1 MRTEITKFWTA
12 SDLGLDLLS
21 AHFYTHSFPRHTHDY
36 FVIGLNE
43 VGVHSNFLRGAGCHV
58 GPGTIIVLHPG
69 DVHTGETA
77 PHKGEGWIYRSVY
90 PSIQMMQSIAEE
102 VTGLNAGMPYF
113 PELVINDPE
122 VFRQLLDAHRTL
134 ETSTDSLERQSIW
147 KLAIAALVRKHA
159 RPRSHRDFEGTEHR
173 AVKLAR
179 EFIDANCTEDLS
191 LRQVARVACLS
202 EFHLIRVFQKHMGVP
217 PHKYLT
223 QVRIERAKQM
233 LASGQPIAEVAL
245 ATGFSD
251 QSHFTRRFKSLTGA
265 TPGRYQH

>member
-1 MRTEITKFWTA
+1 MRAETTKFWTA
-12 SDLGLDLLS
+12 QDLGLDLLS

-43 VGVHSNFLRGAGCHV
+43 IGVHSNFLRGAGVHV

-77 PHKGEGWIYRSVY
+77 TFNHGGWIYRSVY
-90 PSIQMMQSIAEE
+90 PSAQMMQAIAEE
-102 VTGLNAGMPYF
+102 VTGARTGTPYF
-113 PELVINDPE
+113 PQLVIDDPE
-122 VFRQLLDAHRTL
+122 VFRMLLDAHRTL
-134 ETSTDSLERQSIW
+134 EHSTDALERQTTW
-147 KLAIAALVRKHA
+147 KTAIATLVRRHA
-159 RPRSHRDFEGTEHR
+159 QPKAAAHFEGTEHR

-179 EFIDANCTEDLS
+179 EFIEAHCTEDVSLKQLS
-191 LRQVARVACLS
+191 DVANLS
-202 EFHLIRVFQKHMGVP
+202 EFHLIRVFQKHVGVP

-233 LASGQPIAEVAL
+233 LATGQPIADVAL

-251 QSHFTRRFKSLTGA
+251 QSHFTRRFKALTGV